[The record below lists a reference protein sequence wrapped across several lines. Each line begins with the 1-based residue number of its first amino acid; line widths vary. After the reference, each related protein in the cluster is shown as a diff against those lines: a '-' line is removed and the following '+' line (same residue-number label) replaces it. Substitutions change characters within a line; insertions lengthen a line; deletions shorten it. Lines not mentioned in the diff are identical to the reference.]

1 MSTRNVGVQFQVPVK
16 NAETQQQISV
26 GDAITQ
32 TECLTKVNN
41 LGLPSGLTTDLLL
54 RATRRRRTDLQW
66 ITYGIEVD
74 YCTYMNKNFTDTERA
89 NVHAVVSLMA
99 AARRDEDKELSQEV
113 SHILQAGQAWDIP
126 SEPLGEIGTFDPS
139 VSELP
144 PEAKEGGQ
152 VEETDHEEKD
162 DATSAP
168 AAETMIVKYDLD
180 KDYDDW

>member
-1 MSTRNVGVQFQVPVK
+1 MRKYYSLPVEFPTIAGAARFGINFATEPEKERQRQLNYNGKHIPTKSQHVQTESSAMSTRNVGVQFQVPVK

-32 TECLTKVNN
+32 TECRTKVNN

-54 RATRRRRTDLQW
+54 RAMRRRGTDLQW

-74 YCTYMNKNFTDTERA
+74 YCTHMNKSFTDAERA
-89 NVHAVVSLMA
+89 NVHAVVGLMA

-126 SEPLGEIGTFDPS
+126 
-139 VSELP
+139 VS
-144 PEAKEGGQ
+144 K
-152 VEETDHEEKD
+152 
-162 DATSAP
+162 
-168 AAETMIVKYDLD
+168 
-180 KDYDDW
+180 